1 MRGRLS
7 KRKPSGTSL
16 GFPGQSEIQPHL
28 TPAAPPPAR
37 SGPRGDRGE
46 EGVAPFAFDPQNPV
60 ELRRQGMAQV
70 AEAAVRALARRALD
84 AGAPERA
91 SRIASRL
98 APTPETLALRAEIER
113 ASATKNAPAR

>member
-1 MRGRLS
+1 
-7 KRKPSGTSL
+7 
-16 GFPGQSEIQPHL
+16 
-28 TPAAPPPAR
+28 
-37 SGPRGDRGE
+37 
-46 EGVAPFAFDPQNPV
+46 VAPFAFDPQNPV